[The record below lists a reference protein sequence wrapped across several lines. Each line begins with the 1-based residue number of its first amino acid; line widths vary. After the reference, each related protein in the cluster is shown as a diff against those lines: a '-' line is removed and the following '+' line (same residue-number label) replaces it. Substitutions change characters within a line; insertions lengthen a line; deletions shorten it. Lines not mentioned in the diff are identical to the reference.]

1 MDTWDDM
8 TFQPVKQAP
17 SQEVISQEQ
26 DQTPR
31 LRPIY
36 DAAGESFFE
45 DFSEDGQNKS

>member
-8 TFQPVKQAP
+8 TFQTDGQTT
-17 SQEVISQEQ
+17 SLQVIPQEQ